1 MIRLIY
7 LVLSITFAKGNA
19 GREYDEYFSEKMQ
32 EYSDGALD
40 VKWSEKEGYSI
51 VVQRKIKTG
60 EVPLKVP
67 CKYSVSAFD
76 QFVYKDELLAI
87 LKNVPEVQ

>member
-1 MIRLIY
+1 MIRLLY
-7 LVLSITFAKGNA
+7 LVLSIALAKGNS
-19 GREYDEYFSEKMQ
+19 GREYDEYFSQKMQ

-40 VKWSEKEGYSI
+40 VKWGEKEGYSI
-51 VVQRKIKTG
+51 VVQRKIKIG

-76 QFVYKDELLAI
+76 QFAYKNELLAI
-87 LKNVPEVQ
+87 LKVVPEV